1 VNKTIKILAFLFISL
16 SASAQLTID
25 QARDS
30 LQKYRLGSYSYHEQF
45 IGHAGYGAPV
55 ILTAD
60 GGAVAFGGSE
70 DEKGRC
76 GILVKLDKT
85 GKQQWKK
92 RIALPKIADSEPETQ
107 SVVEDKKGN
116 LYVFMIMYDPKG
128 YRGGA
133 ERMVCYDKTGKLLWD
148 KMLGKHTL
156 MDNPNVSYIK
166 LNADG
171 KIYMRGHIVT
181 EKPAEGKDPKYRYWE
196 GWIDRTGILTQQSGD
211 VIDWA
216 NKEWQTKFAPDK

>member
-1 VNKTIKILAFLFISL
+1 MKNRLLFLILIIGHA
-16 SASAQLTID
+16 ASAQLTMPRA
-25 QARDS
+25 QDS
-30 LQKYRLGSYSYHEQF
+30 LQKYRLGSYTYHEQF
-45 IGHAGYGAPV
+45 IGHAGYGAPT
-55 ILTAD
+55 ILTND
-60 GGAVAFGGSE
+60 GGAASFGGSE

-76 GILVKLDKT
+76 GILIKLDKT

-92 RIALPKIADSEPETQ
+92 RVSLPKIADSEPETQ

-133 ERMVCYDKTGKLLWD
+133 ERIVCYDKTGKLLWD
-148 KMLGKHTL
+148 KLIGKHTL
-156 MDNPNVSYIK
+156 MNNPSVSYIK
-166 LNADG
+166 VNDDG
-171 KIYMRGHIVT
+171 KIYMRGHVVT
-181 EKPAEGKDPKYRYWE
+181 TQPAKGKDPQYRYWE
-196 GWIDRTGILTQQSGD
+196 GWINITGSLTQKSGD